1 MIKNLYLYNSN
12 QSVPMVVN
20 TVDLLYRKLA
30 DELAALINNG
40 GFQSGDR
47 LPGVRHQAQLRGL
60 SIATVITAYRQ
71 LEDWGLLEVR
81 NRSGFYV
88 KAKSAAAVQ
97 PPRIVVTTMRPAPV
111 TGQDMVLQ
119 LIKAATNPAIVQLG
133 AAVPAPEFLPTR
145 AVEQAITK
153 VLRQQRV
160 RANNYEFSTG
170 ALELRRQLSRRL
182 ADSGCAVHPDN
193 LVITNGCQEALSLAL
208 RALTQP
214 GDVVAIESPTFYG
227 LLQVVES
234 LGLEALEIPTNPRSG
249 MSLEALELALSRWQ
263 VKACVVT
270 PNFSNPLG
278 CCIPEDNKRKLVSML
293 KERQIPLIEDD
304 IYGDLSFSHARPSL
318 LKGLDDNVIL
328 CSSVSK
334 TLSPGLRVGW
344 IAAGAYQDK
353 IEYMKYVLNLATSTI
368 PQLAVAELLENGQY
382 ERHLR
387 RVRGDYAQ
395 AVARM
400 TEAVIHYFPEGT
412 KITRPEG
419 GFVIWLEL
427 PGEIDTFVLAHKA
440 LESGISIAPGP
451 IFSASQKYRQFIRL
465 SCACA
470 WGNRVERALVT
481 LAGLIQQGSNP
492 A

>member
-1 MIKNLYLYNSN
+1 MDI
-12 QSVPMVVN
+12 
-20 TVDLLYRKLA
+20 LYRKLA
-30 DELAALINNG
+30 DEMASLINAG

-47 LPGVRHQAQLRGL
+47 LPGVRSQAQLRGL
-60 SIATVITAYRQ
+60 SIATVIAAYRQ

-88 KAKSAAAVQ
+88 KAKPTVAVAA
-97 PPRIVVTTMRPAPV
+97 PRIVVTTMRPAPV

-119 LIKAATNPAIVQLG
+119 LIKAANDPAIVQLG
-133 AAVPAPEFLPTR
+133 AAVPAAEFLPTR
-145 AVEQAITK
+145 AIEQALTK
-153 VLRQQRV
+153 AARQYRV
-160 RANNYEFSTG
+160 RTANYEFSPG
-170 ALELRRQLSRRL
+170 APELRRQLSRRL
-182 ADSGCAVHPDN
+182 ADAGCAVHPDN
-193 LVITNGCQEALSLAL
+193 LVITNGCQEALTLAL
-208 RALTQP
+208 RAVTSP

-227 LLQVVES
+227 LLQVIES
-234 LGLEALEIPTNPRSG
+234 LGLEALEIPTNPHSG
-249 MSLEALELALSRWQ
+249 MSLEALELALSRWP

-278 CCIPEDNKRKLVSML
+278 CLMPDEHKQKLVAML
-293 KERQIPLIEDD
+293 KARTIPLIEDD

-318 LKGLDDNVIL
+318 LKGLDENVIL
-328 CSSVSK
+328 CSSISK

-344 IAAGAYQDK
+344 IAPGRYQDK
-353 IEYMKYVLNLATSTI
+353 VEYMKYVLNLATTTI
-368 PQLAVAELLENGQY
+368 PQLAVTELLENGQY

-412 KITRPEG
+412 KISRPEG

-427 PGEIDTFVLAHKA
+427 PGDVDSFALARKA
-440 LESGISIAPGP
+440 LEQGVSIAPGP

-470 WGNRVERALVT
+470 WGNRIERALIY
-481 LAGLIQQGSNP
+481 LAALVGGGGVAPLNRSPRQVQD
-492 A
+492 

>member
-1 MIKNLYLYNSN
+1 M
-12 QSVPMVVN
+12 
-20 TVDLLYRKLA
+20 DLLYRKLA
-30 DELAALINNG
+30 DELANMISTG
-40 GFQSGDR
+40 GFQAGDR

-60 SIATVITAYRQ
+60 SIATVINAYRH
-71 LEDWGLLEVR
+71 LEDRGLLEVR

-88 KAKSAAAVQ
+88 KAKPATQVQ
-97 PPRIVVTTMRPAPV
+97 PPRILVTTMRPAPV

-119 LIKAATNPAIVQLG
+119 LIKAANDPAIVQLG

-145 AVEQAITK
+145 IIEQALGK
-153 VLRQQRV
+153 AARNQRV
-160 RANNYEFSTG
+160 RIANYEFSPG
-170 ALELRRQLSRRL
+170 APELRRQVSRRL
-182 ADSGCAVHPDN
+182 ADAGCAVHMDN

-208 RALTQP
+208 RAVTVP

-227 LLQVVES
+227 LLQVIES
-234 LGLEALEIPTNPRSG
+234 LGLEALEIPTNPRTG

-278 CCIPEDNKRKLVSML
+278 CCMPDDNKKKLVTML
-293 KERQIPLIEDD
+293 KERSIPLIEDD
-304 IYGDLSFSHARPSL
+304 IYGDLGFSHSRPTL
-318 LKGLDDNVIL
+318 LKALDENVIL

-344 IAAGAYQDK
+344 IAAGPYQDK
-353 IEYMKYVLNLATSTI
+353 VEYMKYVLNLATTTL
-368 PQLAVAELLENGQY
+368 PQLAVADLLENGQY

-387 RVRGDYAQ
+387 RVRTDYAQ

-400 TEAVIHYFPEGT
+400 TEAVIHTFPEGT
-412 KITRPEG
+412 KISQPQG

-427 PGEIDTFVLAHKA
+427 PGNVDSFDLARQA
-440 LESGISIAPGP
+440 LAAGISIAPGP
-451 IFSASQKYRQFIRL
+451 IFSASQKYSSFMRL
-465 SCACA
+465 SCACE
-470 WGNRVERALVT
+470 WNPRVERALVK
-481 LAGLIQQGSNP
+481 LAGLLP

>member
-1 MIKNLYLYNSN
+1 MDS
-12 QSVPMVVN
+12 
-20 TVDLLYRKLA
+20 LYRKLA
-30 DELAALINNG
+30 DELASLINAG
-40 GFQSGDR
+40 GFQPGDR
-47 LPGVRHQAQLRGL
+47 MPGVRSQAQLRGL
-60 SIATVITAYRQ
+60 SIATVISAYRQ

-88 KAKSAAAVQ
+88 KPKSTRIVA

-111 TGQDMVLQ
+111 TGQDMVVQ
-119 LIKAATNPAIVQLG
+119 LIKAANDPAVVQLG
-133 AAVPAPEFLPTR
+133 AAVPATEFLPTR
-145 AVEQAITK
+145 AIEQAFTK
-153 VLRQQRV
+153 AVRQYRV
-160 RANNYEFSTG
+160 RAANYEFSPG
-170 ALELRRQLSRRL
+170 APELRRQLSRRL
-182 ADSGCAVHPDN
+182 ADAGCAVHPDN
-193 LVITNGCQEALSLAL
+193 LVITNGCQEALTLAL
-208 RALTQP
+208 RAVTSP

-227 LLQVVES
+227 LLQVIES
-234 LGLEALEIPTNPRSG
+234 LGLEALEIPTNPHSG
-249 MSLEALELALSRWQ
+249 MSLEALDLALSRWP

-278 CCIPEDNKRKLVSML
+278 CLMPDAHKQKLVEML
-293 KERQIPLIEDD
+293 KAREIPLIEDD

-318 LKGLDDNVIL
+318 LKGLDENVIL
-328 CSSVSK
+328 CSSFSK

-344 IAAGAYQDK
+344 IAPGRYQDK
-353 IEYMKYVLNLATSTI
+353 VEYMKYVLNLATATL
-368 PQLAVAELLENGQY
+368 PQLAVTELLENGQY

-427 PGEIDTFVLAHKA
+427 PGEVDSFALARRA
-440 LESGISIAPGP
+440 LEQGISIAPGP

-465 SCACA
+465 SCACV
-470 WGNRVERALVT
+470 WGNRIERALAS
-481 LAGLIQQGSNP
+481 LAGLL
-492 A
+492 

>member
-1 MIKNLYLYNSN
+1 MDI
-12 QSVPMVVN
+12 
-20 TVDLLYRKLA
+20 LYRKLA
-30 DELAALINNG
+30 DELASLINAG

-47 LPGVRHQAQLRGL
+47 MPGVRTQAQLRGL
-60 SIATVITAYRQ
+60 SIATVIAAYRQ

-81 NRSGFYV
+81 NRSGFYIKT
-88 KAKSAAAVQ
+88 KAALAVP

-119 LIKAATNPAIVQLG
+119 LIKAANDPAVVQLG

-145 AVEQAITK
+145 AIEQALTK
-153 VLRQQRV
+153 AARQYRT
-160 RANNYEFSTG
+160 RTANYEFSPG
-170 ALELRRQLSRRL
+170 APELRRQLSRRL
-182 ADSGCAVHPDN
+182 ADAGCAVHADN
-193 LVITNGCQEALSLAL
+193 LVITNGCQEALTLAL
-208 RALTQP
+208 RAVTSP

-227 LLQVVES
+227 LLQVVEA
-234 LGLEALEIPTNPRSG
+234 LGLEALEIPTNPHSG
-249 MSLEALELALSRWQ
+249 MSLEALELALGRWP

-278 CCIPEDNKRKLVSML
+278 CLMPDDHKRKLVHML
-293 KERQIPLIEDD
+293 KERSIPLIEDD
-304 IYGDLSFSHARPSL
+304 IYGDLSFSHVRPSL
-318 LKGLDDNVIL
+318 LKALDEQVIL

-344 IAAGAYQDK
+344 IAPGRYQDK
-353 IEYMKYVLNLATSTI
+353 VEYMKYVLNLATTTI
-368 PQLAVAELLENGQY
+368 PQLAVTELLENGQY

-400 TEAVIHYFPEGT
+400 TEAVVHYFPEGT
-412 KITRPEG
+412 KVTRPDG

-427 PGEIDTFVLAHKA
+427 PGDVDSFALARKA
-440 LESGISIAPGP
+440 LEHGISIAPGP

-465 SCACA
+465 SCACV
-470 WGNRVERALVT
+470 WSNRIERALIT
-481 LAGLIQQGSNP
+481 LAGSL
-492 A
+492 

>member
-1 MIKNLYLYNSN
+1 MDI
-12 QSVPMVVN
+12 
-20 TVDLLYRKLA
+20 LYRKLA
-30 DELAALINNG
+30 DELASLISAG
-40 GFQSGDR
+40 GFQTGDR
-47 LPGVRHQAQLRGL
+47 LPGVRNQAQLRGL

-88 KAKSAAAVQ
+88 KTKSTLAVQ

-119 LIKAATNPAIVQLG
+119 LIKAANDPAIVQLG
-133 AAVPAPEFLPTR
+133 AAVPAAEFLPTR
-145 AVEQAITK
+145 AIEQSLTK
-153 VLRQQRV
+153 AARQYRV
-160 RANNYEFSTG
+160 RTANYEFSPG
-170 ALELRRQLSRRL
+170 APELRRQLSRRL
-182 ADSGCAVHPDN
+182 ADAGCAVHPDN
-193 LVITNGCQEALSLAL
+193 LVITNGCQEALTLAL
-208 RALTQP
+208 RAVTSP

-227 LLQVVES
+227 LLQVIES
-234 LGLEALEIPTNPRSG
+234 LGLEALEIPTNPHSG
-249 MSLEALELALSRWQ
+249 MSLEALELALSRWP

-278 CCIPEDNKRKLVSML
+278 CLMPDEHKQKLAAML
-293 KERQIPLIEDD
+293 KAREIPLIEDD

-318 LKGLDDNVIL
+318 LKGLDENVLL
-328 CSSVSK
+328 CSSISK

-344 IAAGAYQDK
+344 IAPGRYQDK
-353 IEYMKYVLNLATSTI
+353 VEYMKYVLNLATTTI
-368 PQLAVAELLENGQY
+368 PQLAVTELLENGQY

-400 TEAVIHYFPEGT
+400 TEAIIHYFPEGT

-427 PGEIDTFVLAHKA
+427 PGDVDSFALARKA
-440 LESGISIAPGP
+440 LAQGISIAPGP
-451 IFSASQKYRQFIRL
+451 IFSASQKYRQFVRL
-465 SCACA
+465 SCACV
-470 WGNRVERALVT
+470 WGNRIERALVN
-481 LAGLIQQGSNP
+481 LAGLL
-492 A
+492 

>member
-1 MIKNLYLYNSN
+1 MAEH
-12 QSVPMVVN
+12 
-20 TVDLLYRKLA
+20 TVELLYRKLA

-40 GFQSGDR
+40 GFQAGDR
-47 LPGVRHQAQLRGL
+47 LPGVRHQAQLRSL
-60 SIATVITAYRQ
+60 SIATVIAAYRQ

-88 KAKSAAAVQ
+88 KSKPATVVQ

-119 LIKAATNPAIVQLG
+119 LIKAANNPAIVQLG

-145 AVEQAITK
+145 AIEQALT
-153 VLRQQRV
+153 RAARNQRV
-160 RANNYEFSTG
+160 RTSNYEFSPG
-170 ALELRRQLSRRL
+170 AVELRRQISRRL
-182 ADSGCAVHPDN
+182 ADAGCAVHPDN
-193 LVITNGCQEALSLAL
+193 LVITNGCQEALTLAL
-208 RALTQP
+208 RAVTSP

-227 LLQVVES
+227 LLQVIEA

-278 CCIPEDNKRKLVSML
+278 CCMPEENKRKLVNML
-293 KERQIPLIEDD
+293 KERRIPLIEDD

-318 LKGLDDNVIL
+318 LKGLDENVIL
-328 CSSVSK
+328 CSSISK

-344 IAAGAYQDK
+344 IAAGPYQDK
-353 IEYMKYVLNLATSTI
+353 VEYMKYVLNLATTTI
-368 PQLAVAELLENGQY
+368 PQLAVADLLENGQY

-387 RVRGDYAQ
+387 RARGDYGQ

-400 TEAVIHYFPEGT
+400 TDAIIHYFPEGT

-440 LESGISIAPGP
+440 LELGISIAPGP

-465 SCACA
+465 SCACV
-470 WGNRVERALVT
+470 WGNRVERALMT
-481 LAGLIQQGSNP
+481 LAGLIQQGNNP
-492 A
+492 AKPGPPIRGD

>member
-1 MIKNLYLYNSN
+1 MDI
-12 QSVPMVVN
+12 
-20 TVDLLYRKLA
+20 LYRKLA
-30 DELAALINNG
+30 DELASLINAG

-47 LPGVRHQAQLRGL
+47 MPGVRNQAQLRGL
-60 SIATVITAYRQ
+60 SIATVIAAYRQ

-88 KAKSAAAVQ
+88 KTKAVLAVP

-119 LIKAATNPAIVQLG
+119 LIKAANDPAIVQLG
-133 AAVPAPEFLPTR
+133 AAVPSAEFLPTR
-145 AVEQAITK
+145 AIEQALTK
-153 VLRQQRV
+153 AARQYRV
-160 RANNYEFSTG
+160 RTANYEFSPG
-170 ALELRRQLSRRL
+170 APELRRQLARRL
-182 ADSGCAVHPDN
+182 ADAGCAVHPDN
-193 LVITNGCQEALSLAL
+193 LVITNGCQEALTLAL
-208 RALTQP
+208 RAVTSP

-227 LLQVVES
+227 LLQVIES
-234 LGLEALEIPTNPRSG
+234 LGLEALEIPTNPHSG
-249 MSLEALELALSRWQ
+249 MSLEALELALSRWPI
-263 VKACVVT
+263 KACVVT

-278 CCIPEDNKRKLVSML
+278 CLMPDENKRKLVGML
-293 KERQIPLIEDD
+293 KARAIPLIEDD

-318 LKGLDDNVIL
+318 LKALDENVML
-328 CSSVSK
+328 CSSISK

-344 IAAGAYQDK
+344 IAPGRYQDK
-353 IEYMKYVLNLATSTI
+353 VEYMKYVLNLATTTI
-368 PQLAVAELLENGQY
+368 PQLAVTELLENGQY

-427 PGEIDTFVLAHKA
+427 PGDVDSFSLAKKA
-440 LESGISIAPGP
+440 LEHGISIAPGP

-465 SCACA
+465 SCACE
-470 WGNRVERALVT
+470 WSNRVERALMS
-481 LAGLIQQGSNP
+481 LAGLLR
-492 A
+492 